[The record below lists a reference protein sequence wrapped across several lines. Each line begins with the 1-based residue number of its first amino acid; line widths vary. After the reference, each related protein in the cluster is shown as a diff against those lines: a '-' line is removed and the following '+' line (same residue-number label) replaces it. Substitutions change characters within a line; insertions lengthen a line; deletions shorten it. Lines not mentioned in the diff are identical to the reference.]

1 MSTIPDHLDIL
12 SPEDVLAAIHH
23 TQVPVTIQNVTFNVR
38 APTITE
44 ICELMGRYQDLL
56 ELLDP
61 SRKDDEAADRQDALI
76 YLVRR
81 APQAVAAFSA
91 CAMDR
96 PGNVAFEQ
104 ALMTKPD
111 DFRLGVFFAAA
122 EAMLRE
128 HGTLQSFFTMIA
140 SQLQALGL
148 TRVLELLSPI
158 LVSMLTTLT
167 PDPPEQPRPTKARK
181 TAGRK
186 AA

>member
-1 MSTIPDHLDIL
+1 MSSVPTHLDIL
-12 SPEDVLAAIHH
+12 SPEDVLAAIQHQKI
-23 TQVPVTIQNVTFNVR
+23 TITIQNTTFQVR

-44 ICELMGRYQDLL
+44 ICEIFGRHQDLL

-61 SRKDDEAADRQDALI
+61 ARRDETAADKEDALI
-76 YLVRR
+76 YLFRR
-81 APQAVAAFSA
+81 APAAVAAFSA

-96 PGNVAFEQ
+96 PGNAQFEQ
-104 ALMTKPD
+104 ALMSKPD
-111 DFRLGVFFAAA
+111 DFRLGLWFAAV
-122 EAMLRE
+122 ETLLRE

-140 SQLQALGL
+140 GQLQALGL

-167 PDPPEQPRPTKARK
+167 PEQPSQSKPARAKKA
-181 TAGRK
+181 AGRK